1 MNQTDTGDDD
11 INLGMLL
18 LLDVSDQ
25 THREAYGIKEL
36 PGIRQLFYFFM
47 GNFFEIPYET
57 ITLRGLCSRGIG
69 KIFEVSGDRITLRM
83 IRKV

>member
-36 PGIRQLFYFFM
+36 QGIRQLFCF
-47 GNFFEIPYET
+47 
-57 ITLRGLCSRGIG
+57 RGIG
-69 KIFEVSGDRITLRM
+69 QLFEVSGDRITLRM

>member
-1 MNQTDTGDDD
+1 MNQTDTGDDN

-36 PGIRQLFYFFM
+36 PGNRQLFYLSRQRA
-47 GNFFEIPYET
+47 EARLR
-57 ITLRGLCSRGIG
+57 TLFS
-69 KIFEVSGDRITLRM
+69 
-83 IRKV
+83 

>member
-36 PGIRQLFYFFM
+36 PGIRQLFY
-47 GNFFEIPYET
+47 
-57 ITLRGLCSRGIG
+57 CG
-69 KIFEVSGDRITLRM
+69 KIFEVSGDMITLMM